1 MYIVISQD
9 LTWQKK
15 QSQQTVGVLKMHKHL
30 EPADRQIHEHE
41 IPLHK
46 AWRSMEALHK
56 ARNSDSR
63 LCEIHHT

>member
-15 QSQQTVGVLKMHKHL
+15 TIQQTTGVLKMHKHL
-30 EPADRQIHEHE
+30 EPVDLKIHEHE

-46 AWRSMEALHK
+46 A
-56 ARNSDSR
+56 
-63 LCEIHHT
+63 